1 MGSRGSVIPLFVSQI
16 KSGKDLTITSPNMT
30 RFIMTLNHAVD
41 LVKYAFE
48 NGNQGDLFIQKS
60 PAVTIKTLAE
70 ALLEIYE
77 SKSRIREIGVR
88 HGEKMFETLVTNE
101 EMLTTD
107 DLGDYYRI
115 TADNRDLNYDNYFSK
130 GESKR
135 EHKTEVNSNNANLL
149 NIDQTKKILLTLPEI
164 ISDLK

>member
-1 MGSRGSVIPLFVSQI
+1 
-16 KSGKDLTITSPNMT
+16 
-30 RFIMTLNHAVD
+30 
-41 LVKYAFE
+41 
-48 NGNQGDLFIQKS
+48 
-60 PAVTIKTLAE
+60 
-70 ALLEIYE
+70 
-77 SKSRIREIGVR
+77 
-88 HGEKMFETLVTNE
+88 MFETLVTNE

>member
-1 MGSRGSVIPLFVSQI
+1 
-16 KSGKDLTITSPNMT
+16 
-30 RFIMTLNHAVD
+30 MTLNHAVD
-41 LVKYAFE
+41 LVKYAFG

-130 GESKR
+130 GE
-135 EHKTEVNSNNANLL
+135 L
-149 NIDQTKKILLTLPEI
+149 
-164 ISDLK
+164 